1 MSEGGRKMS
10 NGAIVGATAGASAAA
25 AIAQAIKASGILIR
39 VEPESFLTIISKS
52 ESPLIVMAEGGVFTK
67 NYQYLT
73 SYKGLAFYTK
83 TVEQIQFPNRTE
95 LIYAQKIWIPG

>member
-1 MSEGGRKMS
+1 MS
-10 NGAIVGATAGASAAA
+10 NGAVVGATTGASAAA
-25 AIAQAIKASGILIR
+25 AIAQAVKASGVIVR
-39 VEPESFLTIISKS
+39 VETESFSTIISKS
-52 ESPLIVMAEGGVFTK
+52 ESPLIVMAEGGVFSK

-83 TVEQIQFPNRTE
+83 TSQQIEFPNRTE

>member
-1 MSEGGRKMS
+1 MS
-10 NGAIVGATAGASAAA
+10 NGAVVGATTGASAAA
-25 AIAQAIKASGILIR
+25 AIAQAVKASGVIVR
-39 VEPESFLTIISKS
+39 VEPESFSTIISKS
-52 ESPLIVMAEGGVFTK
+52 ESPLIVMAEGGVFSK

-83 TVEQIQFPNRTE
+83 TSQQIEFPNRTE